1 MGVDRKKE
9 KPDYEPLVAKGK
21 PLETVSS
28 VKVLGLHI
36 RWDLKRNISIQ
47 KRLLIKRGIVKK
59 LETLHGSLNKT
70 KA

>member
-9 KPDYEPLVAKGK
+9 KPDYEPLVEKGE

-36 RWDLKRNISIQ
+36 RWDLKWNISIQ
-47 KRLLIKRGIVKK
+47 KRPLIKRGTVKNLK
-59 LETLHGSLNKT
+59 LYTG
-70 KA
+70 A

>member
-9 KPDYEPLVAKGK
+9 KPDCEPLVEKGE

-36 RWDLKRNISIQ
+36 RWDLKWNILSIQ
-47 KRLLIKRGIVKK
+47 KRPLIKRGIVKNLK
-59 LETLHGSLNKT
+59 LYMG
-70 KA
+70 A

>member
-36 RWDLKRNISIQ
+36 RWDLKWNILSIQ
-47 KRLLIKRGIVKK
+47 KRPLIKRGIVKNLK
-59 LETLHGSLNKT
+59 LYMG
-70 KA
+70 A

>member
-36 RWDLKRNISIQ
+36 RWDLVEY
-47 KRLLIKRGIVKK
+47 IKHTEKA
-59 LETLHGSLNKT
+59 SNKERDC
-70 KA
+70 

>member
-9 KPDYEPLVAKGK
+9 KPDYEPLVAKDK

-36 RWDLKRNISIQ
+36 RWDLKWNILSIQ
-47 KRLLIKRGIVKK
+47 KRPLIKRGIVKNLK
-59 LETLHGSLNKT
+59 LYKG
-70 KA
+70 A